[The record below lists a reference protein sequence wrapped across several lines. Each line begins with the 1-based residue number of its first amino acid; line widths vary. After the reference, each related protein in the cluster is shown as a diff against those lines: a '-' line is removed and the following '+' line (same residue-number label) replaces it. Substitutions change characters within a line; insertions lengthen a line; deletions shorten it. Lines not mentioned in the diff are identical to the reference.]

1 MFEKTVRSMTFGSK
15 RAEVRGD
22 WRKMYNEELSDM
34 YCSSNIFR
42 VKKQK
47 WMRLAWHVVGMGV
60 KTNA

>member
-1 MFEKTVRSMTFGSK
+1 MTFGSK